1 MAFSGNHETAM
12 TQNTIHLPA
21 APVRGECD
29 ALVCGGG
36 PAGCAAALAARRE
49 GLDVLL
55 VEAQGQLGGTGT
67 SGLVTHW
74 LGGRMDG
81 GREWAVGGLF
91 RSLAE
96 EAAALGIARLPLGT
110 DYQTKYQP
118 HGWFRGLLEGVPF
131 DPCGMA
137 AFLDRKMEEAGV
149 RVLLDTQAA
158 QPVVHDGRISH
169 VVLANK
175 DGLTAVST
183 RAVIDATG
191 DADLAARSGCRVV
204 CGREGDG
211 LMAPASLEFLMD
223 GVDMEALSAYIHEH
237 DTPRFREEIRKLREA
252 GEWPFP
258 YDIMI
263 AVETDRPGT
272 VMVNTTRL
280 VGVDG
285 TSAASMSDGLR
296 RGRREVLD
304 LADVLR
310 RRFPGFADARVKAVA
325 PMLGV
330 RETRRIMGRV
340 VMGVSDVLD
349 RRAFPDVI
357 GFSAYGWDLPDPRKP
372 SCQPM
377 HERKVAAP
385 RMIPIPFAIMVPE
398 PVENLLCPG
407 RAVSVERDVLGPLRV
422 MAPCM
427 AMGEAC
433 GAAAAQIAAG
443 TPNFNVDAE
452 RLRARLHDC
461 GCVVDAQPLRSGDR
475 LPSG

>member
-1 MAFSGNHETAM
+1 M
-12 TQNTIHLPA
+12 TQNTINLPA

-55 VEAQGQLGGTGT
+55 VESRGQLGGTGT

-81 GREWAVGGLF
+81 GREWAVGGFF

-96 EAAALGIARLPLGT
+96 EAAALGIARLPLGS
-110 DYQTKYQP
+110 DYPTKYQP

-131 DPCGMA
+131 EPFGMA

-204 CGREGDG
+204 SGREGDG

-340 VMGVSDVLD
+340 VMGVSDVLE

-433 GAAAAQIAAG
+433 GAASAQIAAG
-443 TPNFNVDAE
+443 TPNFKVDVAQLRD
-452 RLRARLHDC
+452 RLRGC
-461 GCVVDAQPLRSGDR
+461 GCIIDAPDLR
-475 LPSG
+475 